1 MQSEFICAD
10 MDIIDPRTQIT
21 NITAFLIFNFMVV
34 LFVKH
39 GYDYMYGLA
48 LVNND
53 VVISK

>member
-1 MQSEFICAD
+1 
-10 MDIIDPRTQIT
+10 
-21 NITAFLIFNFMVV
+21 MVV